1 MELRQLKYFL
11 AVADARSF
19 VSAANKLFI
28 SRQAVSKAISHL
40 ESELNTELFM
50 RDSSG
55 AFLTPAGIM
64 FYDRVRSSVMELE
77 RAQEEMQRYGGRYF
91 QNIRILFSTG
101 TVRLYE
107 SELISFRNSQT
118 NLSVHYSEQPE
129 EYCLRMLTEH
139 KADLAVCM
147 EKPSDS
153 AFQVDELLHSP
164 YGLLIGSGDSL
175 PMDETPDFSDLK
187 WLPLAGFRDSQ
198 TRALFEAH
206 QLQPAY
212 SGIDTYRLFSLT
224 MAGKCAM
231 LIPRAMM
238 PRDLPGLRWLPVK
251 NAEQWRLYRVS
262 LHTLESN
269 ILFGT
274 VLDDL
279 QISIFDKIS
288 KRNSREND

>member
-19 VSAANKLFI
+19 VSAANELFI

-50 RDSSG
+50 RDSNG
-55 AFLTPAGIM
+55 AFLTPAGVM
-64 FYDRVRSSVMELE
+64 FYDRIRSSVMELQ

-91 QNIRILFSTG
+91 QNIRLLFSTG
-101 TVRLYE
+101 TIRLYE
-107 SELISFRNSQT
+107 NELINFRNSQT

-129 EYCLRMLTEH
+129 EFCLRMLTEH
-139 KADLAVCM
+139 NADLAICM
-147 EKPSDS
+147 EKPSEPS
-153 AFQVDELLHSP
+153 FQVEELLRSP
-164 YGLLIGSGDSL
+164 YGLLISSSENL
-175 PMDETPDFSDLK
+175 PLDEMPDFSDLK
-187 WLPLAGFRDSQ
+187 WLPIASLCDCQ
-198 TRALFEAH
+198 TRALCESH
-206 QLQPAY
+206 QLQPSY

-224 MAGKCAM
+224 MSGKCAM
-231 LIPRAMM
+231 LLPRVMV
-238 PRDLPGLRWLPVK
+238 PRDLPGLHWLPI
-251 NAEQWRLYRVS
+251 NNTEEWCLYRVS

-279 QISIFDKIS
+279 QINIFDKVS
-288 KRNSREND
+288 EKNRQEK